1 MRNLPLTPAFRPVV
15 VRLKWKRAVFNG
27 LPRPRCI
34 QRCGLR
40 RHHEKPLKR
49 LNCAESGC
57 TPGLKAG
64 LMRKELAPD
73 ARGALAA
80 TDATHILTR
89 QSFETERE
97 QILQRPIVV
106 DLHPASAALRLRR
119 GIQYRRDVTAAFNQ
133 KDLRV
138 RPEFV
143 TGIWKIRV

>member
-1 MRNLPLTPAFRPVV
+1 M
-15 VRLKWKRAVFNG
+15 K
-27 LPRPRCI
+27 
-34 QRCGLR
+34 
-40 RHHEKPLKR
+40 KPLKR

-73 ARGALAA
+73 A
-80 TDATHILTR
+80 THILTR

-106 DLHPASAALRLRR
+106 DLHQASAALRLRR